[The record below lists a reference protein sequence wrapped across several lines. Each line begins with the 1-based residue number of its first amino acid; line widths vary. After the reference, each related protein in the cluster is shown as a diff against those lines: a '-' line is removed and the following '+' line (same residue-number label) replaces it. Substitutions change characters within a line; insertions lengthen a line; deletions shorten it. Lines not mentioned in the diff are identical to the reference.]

1 MCWRA
6 FTHVSHLSELCPAA
20 LVAQKQEEWTVQG
33 SQKNPELSGKAVCS
47 ESFVDHL
54 QHKGN
59 LSCAPKAE
67 GKFTNGVDLLSGLQV
82 RHSSCV

>member
-1 MCWRA
+1 VACFA
-6 FTHVSHLSELCPAA
+6 HLSELCPEA

-59 LSCAPKAE
+59 LSCASTAE
-67 GKFTNGVDLLSGLQV
+67 EELKNSVSSLSGL
-82 RHSSCV
+82 